1 MGKLSTSPLYRT
13 NNIVDRLD
21 LAIKL
26 SKKLGWEDMLVH
38 IALPAIDEIL
48 RNFSGSP
55 EYLVTC
61 DADDIFGLLG
71 GCDISQS
78 DLLTFCSLRNEIE
91 QSMRKGMSHTDA
103 INEWW
108 K

>member
-1 MGKLSTSPLYRT
+1 M
-13 NNIVDRLD
+13 DRLD

-38 IALPAIDEIL
+38 IALPAIEELIAITGQEIEEL
-48 RNFSGSP
+48 LDVADPDVIFGFFAG
-55 EYLVTC
+55 L
-61 DADDIFGLLG
+61 DAD
-71 GCDISQS
+71 QS
-78 DLLTFCSLRNEIE
+78 DIVSLLSVRKEIE
-91 QSMRKGMSHTDA
+91 DCMRKGMSHTDA

>member
-1 MGKLSTSPLYRT
+1 M
-13 NNIVDRLD
+13 DRLD

-38 IALPAIDEIL
+38 IALPAIDEIIYISGL
-48 RNFSGSP
+48 QIDELLKLEANHIFSFLAGIDASQ
-55 EYLVTC
+55 EDIASLVSVR
-61 DADDIFGLLG
+61 A
-71 GCDISQS
+71 
-78 DLLTFCSLRNEIE
+78 EIE
-91 QSMRKGMSHTDA
+91 EDMHSGMSHTDA